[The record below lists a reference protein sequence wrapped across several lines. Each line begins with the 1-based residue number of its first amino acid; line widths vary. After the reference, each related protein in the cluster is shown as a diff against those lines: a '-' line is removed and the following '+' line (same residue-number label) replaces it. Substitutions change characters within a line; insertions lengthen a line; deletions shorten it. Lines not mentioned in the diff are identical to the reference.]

1 MNAERF
7 RWNLLFR
14 SAEQRLKMRRW
25 EILDYTL
32 SQLLN
37 ALDARD
43 PDDPFTGTIPI
54 NSLDDIPELLG

>member
-1 MNAERF
+1 MSEERF
-7 RWNLLFR
+7 RWDVLFR
-14 SAEQRLKMRRW
+14 TAEQRLKMRRR

-37 ALDARD
+37 ALDTRD

-54 NSLDDIPELLG
+54 NSLDDIQDLIG